1 MRLMFISALLS
12 AAVPGPLASEPLPG
26 GGWLE
31 LHVRHDAGG
40 PCIVIWGLPGGPR
53 ACGRAPS
60 ERVPQVRRSISAG
73 PIVRRSAGSPVELYD
88 ETGPRVAEVII
99 RYAGPHGCRRT
110 AHATLARATDRRSLS
125 AAGIRRPFGYFMAT
139 VQGRVR
145 HAWADA
151 RSGSG
156 HLLGS
161 VNFSRL
167 LADGRPTTVF
177 LEREGPSRP

>member
-1 MRLMFISALLS
+1 VRFMLVTALLS

-26 GGWLE
+26 GGRLE

-40 PCIVIWGLPGGPR
+40 PCIVIRGLPGGPR

-60 ERVPQVRRSISAG
+60 ERVPQVRRQISAG
-73 PIVRRSAGSPVELYD
+73 PIVRRPAGSPVELYG

-99 RYAGPHGCRRT
+99 RYAGPHGCERT

-125 AAGIRRPFGYFMAT
+125 AAGIRRPFGYFVAT
-139 VQGRVR
+139 LPGPVR
-145 HAWADA
+145 DA
-151 RSGSG
+151 RAEARSRSGN
-156 HLLGS
+156 LLGRA
-161 VNFSRL
+161 NFSKL

-177 LEREGPSRP
+177 LERGRP